1 MWSFLLLYRS
11 SLITWDP
18 ICQSLAL
25 FSKQYK
31 VLAYAAILKRFCALS
46 SIGVLGLPL
55 ALLPVNTQSQ
65 YTVTM
70 DLQDTP
76 DPYPPKHRHHFIST
90 ILLLHDITVTGSD
103 HMNTILP
110 ITLKSKV
117 LPFIAFPFGTI
128 ALSLGMLQFFLVC
141 GEVDTLCSICG
152 KRHSVGAGV
161 HMCRREARGLCQVSS
176 LTAFETW
183 SLTELSAHWLARMA
197 GPPTPQLQR
206 SACLYSSP
214 GTSVVDAHWPHLASL
229 CRCWDLELGN
239 SL

>member
-1 MWSFLLLYRS
+1 MLLSWSAF
-11 SLITWDP
+11 
-18 ICQSLAL
+18 AL
-25 FSKQYK
+25 FPLLEFWAFHWPY
-31 VLAYAAILKRFCALS
+31 FLS
-46 SIGVLGLPL
+46 IHSL
-55 ALLPVNTQSQ
+55 NTQSQ
-65 YTVTM
+65 WTFRIHLTHTH
-70 DLQDTP
+70 Q
-76 DPYPPKHRHHFIST
+76 ST
-90 ILLLHDITVTGSD
+90 GITSFQRQYSFMINITVTGSD

-110 ITLKSKV
+110 TTLKSKV

-161 HMCRREARGLCQVSS
+161 HLCQVSS
-176 LTAFETW
+176 LTAFEAW

-197 GPPTPQLQR
+197 ALPPTPQLQR

-214 GTSVVDAHWPHLASL
+214 RTSVVDAHWPHLASL
-229 CRCWDLELGN
+229 CRCWDLDLGN

>member
-25 FSKQYK
+25 FSKQYT
-31 VLAYAAILKRFCALS
+31 VLAYAAILKRFCAPS
-46 SIGVLGLPL
+46 SIGDLGLPL

-76 DPYPPKHRHHFIST
+76 DPF
-90 ILLLHDITVTGSD
+90 L
-103 HMNTILP
+103 
-110 ITLKSKV
+110 
-117 LPFIAFPFGTI
+117 FGTV

-161 HMCRREARGLCQVSS
+161 HMCRREARGLCQVPS
-176 LTAFETW
+176 LTASETW

-197 GPPTPQLQR
+197 APPLPSFRDLPVSTPH
-206 SACLYSSP
+206 P
-214 GTSVVDAHWPHLASL
+214 ELALLMHTDHTWLL
-229 CRCWDLELGN
+229 CVGAEIWT
-239 SL
+239 